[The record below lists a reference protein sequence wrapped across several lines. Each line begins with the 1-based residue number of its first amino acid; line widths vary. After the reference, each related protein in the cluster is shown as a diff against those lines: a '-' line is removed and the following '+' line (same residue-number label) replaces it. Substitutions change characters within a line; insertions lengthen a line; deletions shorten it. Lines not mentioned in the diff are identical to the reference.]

1 MYFKFLRLFT
11 KIARKTST
19 PSQKQLLLRALR
31 GSVTALLTLA
41 HFGISTFST
50 FYRTKHRTTILVDS
64 NDHEASIAGFSV
76 ALFQISLVETSIE
89 RVIGKHRKIQHI
101 QT

>member
-31 GSVTALLTLA
+31 GSVTAILTLA
-41 HFGISTFST
+41 DFSIST
-50 FYRTKHRTTILVDS
+50 FYRTKHRTTILVDY

-76 ALFQISLVETSIE
+76 ALFQISLVESSIE